1 MKNHKPLTMKSICFF
16 VVVSSFL
23 IASCNNNAADPA
35 KNADSTD
42 IDVTAEKA
50 AIDESKQELEKMIPL
65 SSEELIKVL
74 PEKLLGA
81 EKIDA
86 DVSKVNGAGLAA
98 ASYAVNDTATIVL
111 NIYDCAGPEG
121 SGIYNMQYKSM
132 LGYEVDNEDE
142 YIKAVT
148 INGQKGFEQCDKTA
162 NECIITWFSGNR
174 YLISLRGEN
183 TGVEMLKEAANSL
196 KL

>member
-1 MKNHKPLTMKSICFF
+1 MKPICFF
-16 VVVSSFL
+16 FL
-23 IASCNNNAADPA
+23 ASLFFIASCNNNASNTD
-35 KNADSTD
+35 KTADSTNND
-42 IDVTAEKA
+42 ITAEKA
-50 AIDESKQELEKMIPL
+50 AIEESKQDLEKMTPL
-65 SSEELIKVL
+65 SSEELIKIL

-81 EKIDA
+81 EKVDA

-98 ASYAVNDTATIVL
+98 ASYAVNDSATIVL

-148 INGQKGFEQCDKTA
+148 INGQKGFEQCDKTT
-162 NECIITWFSGNR
+162 NECTLTWFGGTR
-174 YLISLRGEN
+174 YLISLHGEV
-183 TGVEMLKEAANSL
+183 TGATMLREAANSL